1 MIIPLSEIAQQRT
14 VRLIPTAYYKPP
26 VLRSLVDSDAEMELL
41 ATIEGLTSKRLV
53 NATPTVGLD
62 YDAWGRTFISAAFT
76 YFRKGGNRFNDE
88 KSGAWYA
95 AFEDRTSL
103 HEVAFHKTR
112 ELAFIDHFHD
122 EVQYS
127 ALHASFIGRFHDL
140 RNVSPPPDCLNA
152 DPKIGYPLGQE
163 MAQELMSQGSR
174 GLVYPSVRLP
184 GGICLVAFQPNVVQD
199 LSPGARWKITWD
211 GTPQWTATT
220 V

>member
-1 MIIPLSEIAQQRT
+1 VTIPITEIAQQRT

-26 VLRSLVDSDAEMELL
+26 VLRSLADSDQEMEAL
-41 ATIEGLTSKRLV
+41 AALEGLTSKRLV
-53 NATPTVGLD
+53 NATATVGLD

-95 AFEDRTSL
+95 AFDDRTSL

-112 ELAFIDHFHD
+112 ELTNIDYFYD
-122 EVQYS
+122 EVQYR

-140 RNVSPPPDCLNA
+140 RGMEPSPECLSA
-152 DPKIGYPLGQE
+152 DTSIGYPLGQ
-163 MAQELMSQGSR
+163 ALARDLISLGSR
-174 GLVYPSVRLP
+174 GLLYPSVRNA

-199 LSPGARWKITWD
+199 LSPGANWKITWN
-211 GTPQWTATT
+211 GTAAWSATT